1 MLNGNHR
8 TKRTQLLPL
17 LKELKRRNVFK
28 VAIAYAV
35 STWILLQLTDVLT
48 QILGLPEWA
57 PKLILLMLVIGF
69 VPALILAWAFEL
81 TPQGI
86 KLEKD
91 VKRTESIA
99 PKTGRKLDYVII
111 VSLGLSL
118 GYFIWESRF
127 EQKTAEIE
135 LAGDADPIEEP
146 LVEIVVPQVDLEA
159 MDIDKNSIAVLP
171 FANRSADAEDIY
183 FTDGIHDDLLTQLSK
198 IDAFSVISR
207 TSVMEYRDTTKN
219 LRQIA
224 QELSVANVMEGSVQR
239 AGERVRI
246 NVQLIDA
253 YTDEHLWAEIY
264 DRELTTNNLFDI
276 QSEIAKAIAG
286 ALKATLTDSEL
297 ADVADVPTENVAA
310 YDLYLQAR
318 RFAQTETMRG
328 YATAIDMFKESLAL
342 DPGFKQA
349 WIGLAR
355 AHMTNYWLYGGDPLN
370 RDLALEAIERA
381 RSIDTEF
388 AGLYMAEGFYWYW
401 GFHDY
406 ERALYK
412 LDKAI
417 EMMPGND
424 EAYMWRGW
432 VSRRAGLWEQAAK
445 SMEQA
450 LKLNPR
456 VHFNWHEYALT
467 LMYLHRYEDAM
478 SAVRQARV
486 IDPDSYWGRTT
497 EARIRLQES
506 GDTNSAVPLTLGAQ
520 RGGDYNYFLTYMLV
534 NTLARRFDDALA
546 AARNLPDEAEIQHG
560 SIEFR
565 EDWAAQT
572 LHFMGRSDEARQA
585 AAAALFRIK
594 SLRMDLGEDYRADL
608 AEARVRAIQGDSP
621 ETVKT
626 LIERSSRSA
635 PADDLAEFEKR
646 YAYAKIFAI
655 AGMATETV
663 DMLEPLL
670 SPPSETSVYLVDL
683 DPAFDAIRDD
693 SEFKAMME
701 RNR

>member
-1 MLNGNHR
+1 MS
-8 TKRTQLLPL
+8 L

-48 QILGLPEWA
+48 QILALPEWA
-57 PKLILLMLVIGF
+57 PKLILLMLLVGF
-69 VPALILAWAFEL
+69 VPALILAWAFEM

-91 VKRTESIA
+91 VKRAESIT

-127 EQKTAEIE
+127 EQKTAEVE
-135 LAGDADPIEEP
+135 LAKNAPVVEEP
-146 LVEIVVPQVDLEA
+146 VVEIVEPEIDLRTL
-159 MDIDKNSIAVLP
+159 DIDENSIAVLP

-183 FTDGIHDDLLTQLSK
+183 FTDGIHDDLLTQLSR

-239 AGERVRI
+239 AGDRVRI

-318 RFAQTETMRG
+318 RFARTETIRG

-355 AHMTNYWLYGGDPLN
+355 AHMTNYWIYGGDPLN
-370 RDLALEAIERA
+370 RELAHEAIERA
-381 RSIDTEF
+381 RSIDAEF
-388 AGLYMAEGFYWYW
+388 AGLFMAEGFYWYW

-406 ERALYK
+406 ERALYN

-417 EMMPGND
+417 DMMPGNN

-432 VSRRAGLWEQAAK
+432 VSRRAGLWDQAVS

-467 LMYLHRYEDAM
+467 LMYLHRYDEAM
-478 SAVRQARV
+478 SAVKQARV
-486 IDPDSYWGRTT
+486 IDPENYWGRTS
-497 EARIRLQES
+497 EARILLSQK
-506 GDTNSAVPLTLGAQ
+506 GDTESAVKLTFGAQ
-520 RGGDYNYFLTYMLV
+520 RGGDYTHFSIYMIV
-534 NTLARRFDDALA
+534 NTLARRFEEALA
-546 AARNLPDEAEIQHG
+546 AARNLPDEAEVQLGTIA
-560 SIEFR
+560 FR

-572 LHFMGRSDEARQA
+572 LHHMGRSDEARQA
-585 AAAALFRIK
+585 AAAALFRLK
-594 SLRMDLGEDYRADL
+594 SLRTELGEDYRIDL
-608 AEARVRAIQGDSP
+608 AEARIRALQGDSP
-621 ETVKT
+621 ETIKT
-626 LIERSSRSA
+626 LVEKSRLAA
-635 PADDLAEFEKR
+635 PQDQLAEFENG
-646 YAYAKIFAI
+646 YIIAQIFAI
-655 AGMATETV
+655 TGMTAEV
-663 DMLEPLL
+663 IKVLEPLL
-670 SPPSETSVYLVDL
+670 SPPSEASVYLVDL
-683 DPAFDAIRDD
+683 DPSFDAIRDD
-693 SEFKAMME
+693 PEFKAMME